1 MRAANTAF
9 YEAFDKQDMAAMRRV
24 WGRGD
29 HVQCMHPGSANI
41 IGSDPVMRSWEVI
54 MQAAGGGGQRMGVR
68 CTSVRLHISQDMAY
82 VTCEEAVGTDEPG
95 FGLYAT
101 NVSASAT
108 VFQMLPFTLN
118 LKSLTILPLGPQFH
132 AAPEDCSTTIH
143 PYPFGRYSRS
153 SKMSGRWC
161 FIRRR

>member
-1 MRAANTAF
+1 VRAANTAF
-9 YEAFDKQDMAAMRRV
+9 YEAFDTQDIAAMRRV

-54 MQAAGGGGQRMGVR
+54 MEAAGGGQRMGVR

-101 NVSASAT
+101 NVRAT
-108 VFQMLPFTLN
+108 AFSTLRSPSTLN
-118 LKSLTILPLGPQFH
+118 HSLCYPLGPQFH
-132 AAPEDCSTTIH
+132 AAPTDDLTSDH
-143 PYPFGRYSRS
+143 PYLLGRFSRS
-153 SKMSGRWC
+153 SKTSGRWC